1 MRVGTYG
8 SAGPDG
14 ASARPSRG
22 DCSLVCNRIA
32 TSRSSSSIGGKA
44 IGAVDDDDSEVS
56 AVDMRGGADRYDDD
70 DDDDDDATMTHRRRP
85 ECDGDETKASV
96 ATASIRAM

>member
-1 MRVGTYG
+1 M
-8 SAGPDG
+8 
-14 ASARPSRG
+14 
-22 DCSLVCNRIA
+22 
-32 TSRSSSSIGGKA
+32 
-44 IGAVDDDDSEVS
+44 DDDDSEVS

-70 DDDDDDATMTHRRRP
+70 DDDDDATMAHRRRP

>member
-44 IGAVDDDDSEVS
+44 IGAVDDDDIVRWNKLNRFTSY
-56 AVDMRGGADRYDDD
+56 GA
-70 DDDDDDATMTHRRRP
+70 
-85 ECDGDETKASV
+85 
-96 ATASIRAM
+96 

>member
-1 MRVGTYG
+1 
-8 SAGPDG
+8 
-14 ASARPSRG
+14 
-22 DCSLVCNRIA
+22 
-32 TSRSSSSIGGKA
+32 
-44 IGAVDDDDSEVS
+44 VDDDDSEVS

-70 DDDDDDATMTHRRRP
+70 DDDDATMAHRRRP